1 MNARLCFPAKILPRA
16 PSKWPSPP
24 HRNLSF
30 PKLPKHP
37 NFEPLKDRLIR
48 NLDSGRLDSALSTL
62 NLMTQQGIP
71 ADLVTFSNLLKSC
84 IRFRDFDRGK
94 LVHSLL
100 LQSHLELDSIVL
112 NSLISLYSKCG
123 DCETARGIFES
134 MGAKRDLVSWSAMIS
149 CFAHNN
155 RESEA
160 ISLFFAML
168 ESGLFPNQFCF
179 SSVIQACSN
188 MDYAWIGRVIFGSVL
203 KTGFFESDVCVGCAL
218 IDMFARSED
227 LQYARSVFERM
238 IERNVVVWTLMITR
252 LTQCGSAKDA
262 VDLFIEME
270 VSGFIPDQ
278 FALSSAISACTE
290 LGIIQLGQQLH
301 SHAIRAGL
309 ISDASVGCSLVNMYV
324 KCAVD
329 GSVDASRRVFDQ
341 MLMHDVM
348 SWTAIITGYVQSGGR
363 DKEAIELFCT
373 MKQEGVQPN
382 QFTFSSVLK
391 ACANLSDADLG
402 EQVYAQVV
410 KSGLAS
416 VNCVG
421 NSFVAM
427 YTHSGRME
435 DARKIFDL
443 LLEKNLI
450 SYNIMVDGYTKNLD
464 SEEAFELLQ
473 QIEDAGVGPCGFT
486 FASLLSAAASIG
498 ALGKGQQLHARL
510 LKERFQ
516 TDQRIN
522 NALVSMYSRCGSIED
537 ASQAFNQMASRNV
550 ISWTSMITGFA
561 KHGCAVKALELF
573 REMLAAGL
581 KPNDITYIAVLSA
594 CSHAGLVEEGWNYFH
609 SMYDGHGI
617 VPRMEHYA
625 CMVDILSRSGFLKE
639 AYEFINS
646 MPIKPDALV
655 WRTLLG
661 ACRIHGNTDLG
672 GLAAKCI
679 IELEPR
685 DPAAYVQLS
694 NLYAATGRWD
704 DVADIRRR
712 MKERKL
718 TKEAGY
724 SWIEVDNH
732 VYKFYVGDTSH
743 PQAPEIFAK
752 LDQLAGEI
760 KGVGYVPDTN
770 FVLHD
775 VEEEQKEQYLFQHSE
790 KIAVAFGLISTSAPK
805 PIRIFKNL
813 RVCGD
818 CHKAIKLISLVSER
832 EIVVR
837 DSNRFHHI
845 KNGICSC
852 GDYW

>member
-1 MNARLCFPAKILPRA
+1 
-16 PSKWPSPP
+16 
-24 HRNLSF
+24 
-30 PKLPKHP
+30 
-37 NFEPLKDRLIR
+37 
-48 NLDSGRLDSALSTL
+48 
-62 NLMTQQGIP
+62 
-71 ADLVTFSNLLKSC
+71 
-84 IRFRDFDRGK
+84 
-94 LVHSLL
+94 
-100 LQSHLELDSIVL
+100 
-112 NSLISLYSKCG
+112 
-123 DCETARGIFES
+123 
-134 MGAKRDLVSWSAMIS
+134 
-149 CFAHNN
+149 
-155 RESEA
+155 
-160 ISLFFAML
+160 
-168 ESGLFPNQFCF
+168 
-179 SSVIQACSN
+179 
-188 MDYAWIGRVIFGSVL
+188 
-203 KTGFFESDVCVGCAL
+203 
-218 IDMFARSED
+218 
-227 LQYARSVFERM
+227 
-238 IERNVVVWTLMITR
+238 MITR
-252 LTQCGSAKDA
+252 LTQCGSAKDV

-278 FALSSAISACTE
+278 FALS
-290 LGIIQLGQQLH
+290 
-301 SHAIRAGL
+301 RL

-329 GSVDASRRVFDQ
+329 GSVDASMRVFDQ

-382 QFTFSSVLK
+382 QFTFSSVMSWTAIITGYVQSGGRDKEAIDLFCTMKQEGVQPNQFTFSSVLK
-391 ACANLSDADLG
+391 ACAKLSDADLG

-416 VNCVG
+416 VNYVG
-421 NSFVAM
+421 NSFVAI

-473 QIEDAGVGPCGFT
+473 QIEDAGVGPCAFT

-498 ALGKGQQLHARL
+498 ALGIGQQLHARL

-522 NALVSMYSRCGSIED
+522 NALVSMYPRCGSIED

-594 CSHAGLVEEGWNYFH
+594 CSHAGLVKEGWNYFH
-609 SMYDGHGI
+609 SMYNGHGI

-625 CMVDILSRSGFLKE
+625 FMVDILSRSGFLKE

-685 DPAAYVQLS
+685 DPAAYVRLS

-760 KGVGYVPDTN
+760 KGGGYVPDTN

-790 KIAVAFGLISTSAPK
+790 KIAGAFGLISTSAPK

-852 GDYW
+852 GAWIIALLEECYQQLNQSTSNSTMEKLTGPFHGC